1 MTIHTASPS
10 LVSISDVVE
19 NADRAAKR
27 LGAGLAIDIVNDAIQ
42 APLATAIEA
51 QSEAWKSLL
60 SRLDTL
66 MKVGDIV
73 AEVCFILNYLPPVI
87 VKYFQTGSPLDP
99 VNMGSRLSSV

>member
-10 LVSISDVVE
+10 LVSISDPVE
-19 NADRAAKR
+19 IADQAANQ
-27 LGAGLAIDIVNDAIQ
+27 LGPGLAIGIVNDAIQ

-60 SRLDTL
+60 SYLDTL

-73 AEVCFILNYLPPVI
+73 AEVCFILNYLRPAI
-87 VKYFQTGSPLDP
+87 VKYFQTDSPLDS
-99 VNMGSRLSSV
+99 VNMGSRLCSV